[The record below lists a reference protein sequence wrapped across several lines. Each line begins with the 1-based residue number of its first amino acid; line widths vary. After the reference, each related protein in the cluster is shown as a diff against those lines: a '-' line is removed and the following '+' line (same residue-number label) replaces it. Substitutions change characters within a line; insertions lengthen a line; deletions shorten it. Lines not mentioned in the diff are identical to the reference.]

1 MPIFRLNDF
10 LKIEILI
17 FRFENNNLEF
27 KYQILNQISLFE
39 FKLKISYSNLKC
51 EIQIMF

>member
-1 MPIFRLNDF
+1 MPIFRFNNL

-17 FRFENNNLEF
+17 FRFKNNNLEF
-27 KYQILNQISLFE
+27 NYKILDQINIFE